1 MLTAKFIISNL
12 FTSQSGDIDIQKKDL
27 NETGHIVVSAGLSNC
42 GVIGK
47 TNKKAKI
54 MPANSITVD
63 MFGNAFYRD
72 EEYKI
77 TTHARVFA
85 LLPKF
90 TMTKEIGLYIS
101 ACMKYFQKKFSYS
114 NMCSWKKICDLTLIL
129 PVQVNETGKP
139 IIDSNKQFDSNG
151 YFPDWNYMQDYI
163 EKLEQEHISE
173 LEMELDAYLK
183 ATSLNDY
190 ELTED
195 DKRILASKLTKNGE
209 FQADNIIRRSS
220 VSGFISH
227 VGLNPCSKSG
237 NESGFAGELSKNEDG
252 KEPAKESEPMPE
264 GRWWKDGREFIFSDL
279 FTSQTGDTDIQKKD
293 INGKGCY
300 VVSAGLSNHGIIGK
314 TDREAKVIDKNTI
327 TVDMFGNAFYRDTD
341 YKMVTHARVFA
352 LSPKFEMTE
361 SSGLY
366 MTSCMSYLTKKFAYS
381 NMCSWNKIQNLPICL
396 PIQTDDSGKPVIDAG
411 KTYSPK
417 GYIPDWEYMEKYIK
431 ATEKEIIKEVVL
443 YKDKVIAKA
452 KEIAG
457 EKEVA

>member
-129 PVQVNETGKP
+129 PVQVNEAGKP

-173 LEMELDAYLK
+173 LESELDAYLK
-183 ATSLNDY
+183 TTGLNDY

-195 DKRILASKLTKNGE
+195 DKHILASKL
-209 FQADNIIRRSS
+209 
-220 VSGFISH
+220 
-227 VGLNPCSKSG
+227 
-237 NESGFAGELSKNEDG
+237 KNEDG
-252 KEPAKESEPMPE
+252 KEPAKESEPLPE
-264 GRWWKDGREFIFSDL
+264 GRWWKEGREFIFSDL

-314 TDREAKVIDKNTI
+314 TDREAKVIDENTI
-327 TVDMFGNAFYRDTD
+327 TVDMFGNAFYRDTE

-381 NMCSWNKIQNLPICL
+381 NMCSWNKIQDLPLCL

-417 GYIPDWEYMEKYIK
+417 GYIPDWDYMERYIK
-431 ATEKEIIKEVVL
+431 ATEKEIIKEVVM
-443 YKDKVIAKA
+443 YKDKVIEKA

-457 EKEVA
+457 EKEVAW

>member
-1 MLTAKFIISNL
+1 MLTAKFVISNL

-27 NETGHIVVSAGLSNC
+27 NETGHMVVSAGLSNC
-42 GVIGK
+42 GVVGK

-77 TTHARVFA
+77 TTHARVFT

-129 PVQVNETGKP
+129 PVQVNEAGKP

-173 LEMELDAYLK
+173 LESELDAYLK
-183 ATSLNDY
+183 ATGLNDY

-195 DKRILASKLTKNGE
+195 DKHILASKL
-209 FQADNIIRRSS
+209 
-220 VSGFISH
+220 
-227 VGLNPCSKSG
+227 
-237 NESGFAGELSKNEDG
+237 KNEDG
-252 KEPAKESEPMPE
+252 KEPAKESEPLTE
-264 GRWWKDGREFIFSDL
+264 GGWWKEGREFIFSDL

-314 TDREAKVIDKNTI
+314 TDRESKIIDKNTI
-327 TVDMFGNAFYRDTD
+327 TVDMFGNAFYRDTE

-352 LSPKFEMTE
+352 LSPKFKMTE

-381 NMCSWNKIQNLPICL
+381 NMCSWNKIQDLPICL

-417 GYIPDWEYMEKYIK
+417 GYIPDWEYMERYIK

-443 YKDKVIAKA
+443 YKDKVIEKA

-457 EKEVA
+457 AA

>member
-12 FTSQSGDIDIQKKDL
+12 FTSQSGDVDIQKKDL
-27 NETGHIVVSAGLSNC
+27 NETGHMVVSAGLSNC

-129 PVQVNETGKP
+129 PVHVNEAGKP

-183 ATSLNDY
+183 ATGLNDY
-190 ELTED
+190 ELTEE
-195 DKRILASKLTKNGE
+195 DKHILASKL
-209 FQADNIIRRSS
+209 
-220 VSGFISH
+220 
-227 VGLNPCSKSG
+227 
-237 NESGFAGELSKNEDG
+237 KNEDG
-252 KEPAKESEPMPE
+252 KETAKESEPLPE
-264 GRWWKDGREFIFSDL
+264 GGWWKEGREFIFSDL

-327 TVDMFGNAFYRDTD
+327 TVDMFGNAFYRDTE

-361 SSGLY
+361 GRGLY
-366 MTSCMSYLTKKFAYS
+366 ITSCMSYLTKKFAYS
-381 NMCSWNKIQNLPICL
+381 NMCSWNKIQDLPLCL

-417 GYIPDWEYMEKYIK
+417 GYIPDWKYMEKYIK

-443 YKDKVIAKA
+443 YKDEVIAKA
-452 KEIAG
+452 KEIT
-457 EKEVA
+457 EVA

>member
-1 MLTAKFIISNL
+1 MLTAKFVISNL

-27 NETGHIVVSAGLSNC
+27 NETGHMVVSAGLSNC
-42 GVIGK
+42 GVVGK

-77 TTHARVFA
+77 TTHARVFT

-90 TMTKEIGLYIS
+90 KMTKEIGLYIS

-129 PVQVNETGKP
+129 PVQVNEAGKP
-139 IIDSNKQFDSNG
+139 IIDSNKRFDSNG

-173 LEMELDAYLK
+173 LESELDAYLK
-183 ATSLNDY
+183 AIGLNDY

-195 DKRILASKLTKNGE
+195 DKHILASKL
-209 FQADNIIRRSS
+209 
-220 VSGFISH
+220 
-227 VGLNPCSKSG
+227 
-237 NESGFAGELSKNEDG
+237 KNEDG
-252 KEPAKESEPMPE
+252 KEPAKESEPLPE
-264 GRWWKDGREFIFSDL
+264 GRWWKEGREFIFSDL

-314 TDREAKVIDKNTI
+314 TDREAKVIDENTI
-327 TVDMFGNAFYRDTD
+327 TVDMFGNAFYRDTE

-366 MTSCMSYLTKKFAYS
+366 MTSCMSYLAKKFAYS
-381 NMCSWNKIQNLPICL
+381 NMCSWNKIQDLPLCL

-417 GYIPDWEYMEKYIK
+417 GYIPDWDYMEKYIK

-457 EKEVA
+457 AA

>member
-63 MFGNAFYRD
+63 MFGNTFYRD

-129 PVQVNETGKP
+129 PVQVNEAGKP

-163 EKLEQEHISE
+163 EKLEQEHILE
-173 LEMELDAYLK
+173 LESELDAYLK
-183 ATSLNDY
+183 ATGLNDY

-195 DKRILASKLTKNGE
+195 DKHILASKL
-209 FQADNIIRRSS
+209 
-220 VSGFISH
+220 
-227 VGLNPCSKSG
+227 
-237 NESGFAGELSKNEDG
+237 KNEDG
-252 KEPAKESEPMPE
+252 KEPSKESEPLPE
-264 GRWWKDGREFIFSDL
+264 GRWWKEGREFIFSDL

-381 NMCSWNKIQNLPICL
+381 NMCSWNKIQDLPICL

-411 KTYSPK
+411 KTYSPD

-452 KEIAG
+452 KEITG

>member
-1 MLTAKFIISNL
+1 MLTAKFVISNL

-27 NETGHIVVSAGLSNC
+27 NETGHMVVSAGLSNC
-42 GVIGK
+42 GVVGK

-77 TTHARVFA
+77 TTHARVFT

-114 NMCSWKKICDLTLIL
+114 NMCSWKKICGLTLIL

-173 LEMELDAYLK
+173 LESELDAYLK
-183 ATSLNDY
+183 ATGLNDY

-195 DKRILASKLTKNGE
+195 DKHILASKL
-209 FQADNIIRRSS
+209 
-220 VSGFISH
+220 
-227 VGLNPCSKSG
+227 
-237 NESGFAGELSKNEDG
+237 KNEDG
-252 KEPAKESEPMPE
+252 KEPAKESELLPE
-264 GRWWKDGREFIFSDL
+264 GGWWKDGREFIFSDL

-381 NMCSWNKIQNLPICL
+381 NMCSWNKIQDLPLCL
-396 PIQTDDSGKPVIDAG
+396 PIQTDDSGKPVIDTD
-411 KTYSPK
+411 KTYSQK
-417 GYIPDWEYMEKYIK
+417 GYIPDWDYMEKYIT

-443 YKDKVIAKA
+443 YKDEVIAKA

>member
-1 MLTAKFIISNL
+1 MLIAKFIISNL

-173 LEMELDAYLK
+173 LEMELNAYLK

-195 DKRILASKLTKNGE
+195 DKRILASKL
-209 FQADNIIRRSS
+209 R
-220 VSGFISH
+220 
-227 VGLNPCSKSG
+227 
-237 NESGFAGELSKNEDG
+237 NEDG
-252 KEPAKESEPMPE
+252 KESVKESEPLPE
-264 GRWWKDGREFIFSDL
+264 GGWWKEGREFIFSDL

-327 TVDMFGNAFYRDTD
+327 TVDMFGNAFYRDTE

-381 NMCSWNKIQNLPICL
+381 NMCSWNKIQDFPLCL

-417 GYIPDWEYMEKYIK
+417 GYIPDWDYMEKYIK

-443 YKDKVIAKA
+443 YKDKVIEKA

-457 EKEVA
+457 EREVA

>member
-1 MLTAKFIISNL
+1 MLTAKFVISNL

-27 NETGHIVVSAGLSNC
+27 NETGHMVVSAGLSNC
-42 GVIGK
+42 GVVGK

-77 TTHARVFA
+77 TTHARVFT

-173 LEMELDAYLK
+173 LESELDAYLK
-183 ATSLNDY
+183 ATGLNDY

-195 DKRILASKLTKNGE
+195 DKHILASKL
-209 FQADNIIRRSS
+209 
-220 VSGFISH
+220 
-227 VGLNPCSKSG
+227 
-237 NESGFAGELSKNEDG
+237 KNEDG
-252 KEPAKESEPMPE
+252 KEPAKESEPLPE
-264 GRWWKDGREFIFSDL
+264 GKWWKEGREFIFSDL

-381 NMCSWNKIQNLPICL
+381 NMCSWNKIQDLPLCL

-417 GYIPDWEYMEKYIK
+417 GYIPDWDYMERYIK
-431 ATEKEIIKEVVL
+431 ATEKEIIKKVVL
-443 YKDKVIAKA
+443 YKDEVIAKT

>member
-12 FTSQSGDIDIQKKDL
+12 FTSQSGDVDIQKKDL
-27 NETGHIVVSAGLSNC
+27 NETGHMVVSAGLSNC

-129 PVQVNETGKP
+129 PVHVNEAGKP

-183 ATSLNDY
+183 ATGLNDY
-190 ELTED
+190 ELTEE
-195 DKRILASKLTKNGE
+195 DKHILDSKL
-209 FQADNIIRRSS
+209 
-220 VSGFISH
+220 
-227 VGLNPCSKSG
+227 
-237 NESGFAGELSKNEDG
+237 KNEDG
-252 KEPAKESEPMPE
+252 KEPAKESEPLPE
-264 GRWWKDGREFIFSDL
+264 GGWWKEGREFIFSDL

-293 INGKGCY
+293 INGNDCY

-314 TDREAKVIDKNTI
+314 TDRKAKVIKKNTI
-327 TVDMFGNAFYRDTD
+327 TVDMFGNAFYRDTE

-361 SSGLY
+361 GSGLY
-366 MTSCMSYLTKKFAYS
+366 VASCMSYLTKKFAYS
-381 NMCSWNKIQNLPICL
+381 NMCSWNKIQDLSLCL

-443 YKDKVIAKA
+443 YKDKVIDKA
-452 KEIAG
+452 KEIVGA
-457 EKEVA
+457 A

>member
-63 MFGNAFYRD
+63 MFGNTFYRD

-129 PVQVNETGKP
+129 PVQVNEAGKP
-139 IIDSNKQFDSNG
+139 IIDSNKQFGSNG

-163 EKLEQEHISE
+163 EKLEQEHILE
-173 LEMELDAYLK
+173 LESELDAYLK
-183 ATSLNDY
+183 ATGLNDC

-195 DKRILASKLTKNGE
+195 DKHILASKL
-209 FQADNIIRRSS
+209 
-220 VSGFISH
+220 
-227 VGLNPCSKSG
+227 
-237 NESGFAGELSKNEDG
+237 KNEDG
-252 KEPAKESEPMPE
+252 KEPAKESEPLPE
-264 GRWWKDGREFIFSDL
+264 GRCLKEGREFIFSDL

-314 TDREAKVIDKNTI
+314 TDRESKVIDKNTI
-327 TVDMFGNAFYRDTD
+327 TVDMFGNAFYRDTE

-352 LSPKFEMTE
+352 LSPKFKMTE

-381 NMCSWNKIQNLPICL
+381 NMCSWNKIQDLPLCL

-457 EKEVA
+457 VA

>member
-12 FTSQSGDIDIQKKDL
+12 FTSQSGDVDIQKKDL
-27 NETGHIVVSAGLSNC
+27 NETGHMVVSAGLSNC

-129 PVQVNETGKP
+129 PVHVNEAGKP

-183 ATSLNDY
+183 ATGLNDY
-190 ELTED
+190 ELTEE
-195 DKRILASKLTKNGE
+195 DKHILASKL
-209 FQADNIIRRSS
+209 
-220 VSGFISH
+220 
-227 VGLNPCSKSG
+227 
-237 NESGFAGELSKNEDG
+237 KNEDG
-252 KEPAKESEPMPE
+252 KEPAKESEPLPE
-264 GRWWKDGREFIFSDL
+264 GGWWKEGREFIFSDL

-293 INGKGCY
+293 TNGKGCY

-327 TVDMFGNAFYRDTD
+327 TVDMFGNAFYRDTE

-361 SSGLY
+361 GSGLY
-366 MTSCMSYLTKKFAYS
+366 ITSCMLYLTKKFAYS
-381 NMCSWNKIQNLPICL
+381 NMCSWNKIQDLPLYL

-411 KTYSPK
+411 KTYSPD

-431 ATEKEIIKEVVL
+431 ATEKEIIKEVVM
-443 YKDKVIAKA
+443 YKDEVIAKA

>member
-12 FTSQSGDIDIQKKDL
+12 FTSQSGDVDIQKKDL
-27 NETGHIVVSAGLSNC
+27 NETGHMVVSAGLSNC

-77 TTHARVFA
+77 TTHARVFV

-129 PVQVNETGKP
+129 PVQVNEAGKP

-163 EKLEQEHISE
+163 EKLEQEHILE
-173 LEMELDAYLK
+173 LESELDAYLK
-183 ATSLNDY
+183 ATGLNDY
-190 ELTED
+190 ELTEE
-195 DKRILASKLTKNGE
+195 DKHILASKL
-209 FQADNIIRRSS
+209 
-220 VSGFISH
+220 
-227 VGLNPCSKSG
+227 
-237 NESGFAGELSKNEDG
+237 KNEDG
-252 KEPAKESEPMPE
+252 KETAKESEPLPE
-264 GRWWKDGREFIFSDL
+264 GGWWKEGREFIFGDL

-293 INGKGCY
+293 INGNGCY

-314 TDREAKVIDKNTI
+314 TDRKAKVIKKNTI
-327 TVDMFGNAFYRDTD
+327 TVDMFGNSFYRDTE

-361 SSGLY
+361 GSGLY
-366 MTSCMSYLTKKFAYS
+366 VTSCMLYLTKKFAYS
-381 NMCSWNKIQNLPICL
+381 NMCSWNKIQGLPICL

-411 KTYSPK
+411 KTYSPD

-452 KEIAG
+452 KEITG

>member
-129 PVQVNETGKP
+129 PVQVNEAGKP

-151 YFPDWNYMQDYI
+151 YFPDWDYMQDYI

-173 LEMELDAYLK
+173 LESELDTYLK
-183 ATSLNDY
+183 ATGLNDY
-190 ELTED
+190 ELTEE
-195 DKRILASKLTKNGE
+195 DKHILASKLKNEGGKE
-209 FQADNIIRRSS
+209 R
-220 VSGFISH
+220 V
-227 VGLNPCSKSG
+227 K
-237 NESGFAGELSKNEDG
+237 ESGPL
-252 KEPAKESEPMPE
+252 PE
-264 GRWWKDGREFIFSDL
+264 GRWLKEGMEFIFSDL

-314 TDREAKVIDKNTI
+314 TDRESKVIDKNTI
-327 TVDMFGNAFYRDTD
+327 TVDMFGNAFYRDTE

-381 NMCSWNKIQNLPICL
+381 NMCSWNKIKDLPICL

-443 YKDKVIAKA
+443 YKDTVIAKA

-457 EKEVA
+457 EK

>member
-1 MLTAKFIISNL
+1 MLTAKFVISNL

-27 NETGHIVVSAGLSNC
+27 NETGDMVVSAGLSNC
-42 GVIGK
+42 GVVGK

-77 TTHARVFA
+77 TTHARVFT

-101 ACMKYFQKKFSYS
+101 ACMKYFKKNFSYS
-114 NMCSWKKICDLTLIL
+114 NMCSWKKICDLTIIL

-151 YFPDWNYMQDYI
+151 YFPDWDYMQDYI
-163 EKLEQEHISE
+163 EKLEQERISE
-173 LEMELDAYLK
+173 LELELDAYLK
-183 ATSLNDY
+183 ATGLNDY

-195 DKRILASKLTKNGE
+195 DKYILASKL
-209 FQADNIIRRSS
+209 
-220 VSGFISH
+220 
-227 VGLNPCSKSG
+227 
-237 NESGFAGELSKNEDG
+237 KNEDG
-252 KEPAKESEPMPE
+252 KEPAKESEPLAE
-264 GRWWKDGREFIFSDL
+264 GRWWKEGREFIFSDL

-300 VVSAGLSNHGIIGK
+300 IVSAGLSNHGIIGK
-314 TDREAKVIDKNTI
+314 TDRKAKVIDKNTI
-327 TVDMFGNAFYRDTD
+327 TVDMFGNAFYRDTE

-381 NMCSWNKIQNLPICL
+381 NMCSWNKIQNLPLCL
-396 PIQTDDSGKPVIDAG
+396 PIQTDDSGKPVIDVG
-411 KTYSPK
+411 KTYSQD

-443 YKDKVIAKA
+443 YKDEVIAKA

-457 EKEVA
+457 ENEVA

>member
-12 FTSQSGDIDIQKKDL
+12 FTSQSGDVDIQKKDL
-27 NETGHIVVSAGLSNC
+27 NETGHMVVSAGLSNC

-129 PVQVNETGKP
+129 PVHVNEAGKP

-151 YFPDWNYMQDYI
+151 YFPDWNYMQNYI

-183 ATSLNDY
+183 ATGLNDY
-190 ELTED
+190 ELTEE
-195 DKRILASKLTKNGE
+195 DKHILDSKL
-209 FQADNIIRRSS
+209 
-220 VSGFISH
+220 
-227 VGLNPCSKSG
+227 
-237 NESGFAGELSKNEDG
+237 KNEDG
-252 KEPAKESEPMPE
+252 KEPAKESEPLPE
-264 GRWWKDGREFIFSDL
+264 GGWWKEGREFIFSDL

-293 INGKGCY
+293 INGNGCY

-314 TDREAKVIDKNTI
+314 TDRKAKVIKKNTI
-327 TVDMFGNAFYRDTD
+327 TVDMFGNAFYRDTE

-361 SSGLY
+361 GSGLY
-366 MTSCMSYLTKKFAYS
+366 VASCMSYLTKKFAYS
-381 NMCSWNKIQNLPICL
+381 NMCSWNKIQDLSLCL

-417 GYIPDWEYMEKYIK
+417 GYILDWEYMEKYIK

-443 YKDKVIAKA
+443 YKDKVIEKA

>member
-12 FTSQSGDIDIQKKDL
+12 FTSQSGDVDIQKKDL
-27 NETGHIVVSAGLSNC
+27 NETGHMVVSAGLSNC

-129 PVQVNETGKP
+129 PVYVNEAGKP

-183 ATSLNDY
+183 ATGLNDY
-190 ELTED
+190 ELTEE
-195 DKRILASKLTKNGE
+195 DKHILDSKL
-209 FQADNIIRRSS
+209 
-220 VSGFISH
+220 
-227 VGLNPCSKSG
+227 
-237 NESGFAGELSKNEDG
+237 KNEDG
-252 KEPAKESEPMPE
+252 KEPAKESEPLPE
-264 GRWWKDGREFIFSDL
+264 GGWWKEGREFIFSDL

-293 INGKGCY
+293 INGNGCY

-314 TDREAKVIDKNTI
+314 TDRKAKVIKKNTI
-327 TVDMFGNAFYRDTD
+327 TVDMFGNAFYRDTE

-361 SSGLY
+361 GSGLY
-366 MTSCMSYLTKKFAYS
+366 VASCMSYLTKKFAYS
-381 NMCSWNKIQNLPICL
+381 NMCSWNKIQDLPLCL

-411 KTYSPK
+411 KTYSPD

-431 ATEKEIIKEVVL
+431 ATEKEIITMARKTAANPDAYCLDLRVRLSVGCKRRYYFFL
-443 YKDKVIAKA
+443 YLPDFSYFRL
-452 KEIAG
+452 
-457 EKEVA
+457 

>member
-12 FTSQSGDIDIQKKDL
+12 FTSQSGDVDIQKKDL
-27 NETGHIVVSAGLSNC
+27 NETGHMVVSAGLSNC

-129 PVQVNETGKP
+129 PVHVNEAGKP

-183 ATSLNDY
+183 ATGLNDY
-190 ELTED
+190 ELTEE
-195 DKRILASKLTKNGE
+195 DKHILASKL
-209 FQADNIIRRSS
+209 
-220 VSGFISH
+220 
-227 VGLNPCSKSG
+227 
-237 NESGFAGELSKNEDG
+237 KNEDG
-252 KEPAKESEPMPE
+252 KEPAKESEPLPE
-264 GRWWKDGREFIFSDL
+264 GGWWKEGREFIFSDL

-293 INGKGCY
+293 TNGKGCY

-327 TVDMFGNAFYRDTD
+327 TVDMFGNAFYRDTE

-361 SSGLY
+361 GSGLY
-366 MTSCMSYLTKKFAYS
+366 VASCMSYLTKKFAYS
-381 NMCSWNKIQNLPICL
+381 NMCSWNKIQDLPICL

-431 ATEKEIIKEVVL
+431 ATEKEIIKEVVM
-443 YKDKVIAKA
+443 YKDEVIAKA

-457 EKEVA
+457 AA

>member
-12 FTSQSGDIDIQKKDL
+12 FTSQSGDVDIQKKDL
-27 NETGHIVVSAGLSNC
+27 NETGHMVVSAGLSNC

-129 PVQVNETGKP
+129 PVHVNEAGKP

-183 ATSLNDY
+183 ATGLNDY
-190 ELTED
+190 ELTEE
-195 DKRILASKLTKNGE
+195 DKHILASKL
-209 FQADNIIRRSS
+209 
-220 VSGFISH
+220 
-227 VGLNPCSKSG
+227 
-237 NESGFAGELSKNEDG
+237 KNEDG
-252 KEPAKESEPMPE
+252 KETAKESEPLPE
-264 GRWWKDGREFIFSDL
+264 GGWWKEGREFIFSDL

-314 TDREAKVIDKNTI
+314 TDRKAKVIKKNTI
-327 TVDMFGNAFYRDTD
+327 TVDMFGNAFYRDTE

-361 SSGLY
+361 GSGLY
-366 MTSCMSYLTKKFAYS
+366 VASCMSYLTKKFAYS
-381 NMCSWNKIQNLPICL
+381 NMCSWNKIQDLPLCL

-411 KTYSPK
+411 KTYSPD

-443 YKDKVIAKA
+443 YKDKVIDKA

-457 EKEVA
+457 AA